1 MSLFKLPHTYLD
13 CSRKGSRA
21 KHADDGGEPA
31 KPFLVGPVDSGIW
44 PTAPLPVGETPRSR
58 AAAQVVPS
66 TPVTPATQK

>member
-1 MSLFKLPHTYLD
+1 MSLFNYHILILIAQEGK
-13 CSRKGSRA
+13 RA